1 MTDYNI
7 DFLIAGLVFLIFLL
21 IHFQRYKKLN
31 NISGRT
37 FWFLIIA
44 GIFDI
49 IFDLLSSILL
59 VKSNPAYNSWMIFF
73 STMLYILQMIV
84 VYIFYNYTQALR
96 HCDEDIRTRNIKIM
110 AVPILC
116 MEVAI
121 VTNVLHKQFFYCNE
135 QGQYV
140 HGKAYLVT
148 YIFTL
153 ICIAAVIINCFIN

>member
-1 MTDYNI
+1 
-7 DFLIAGLVFLIFLL
+7 
-21 IHFQRYKKLN
+21 
-31 NISGRT
+31 
-37 FWFLIIA
+37 
-44 GIFDI
+44 
-49 IFDLLSSILL
+49 
-59 VKSNPAYNSWMIFF
+59 
-73 STMLYILQMIV
+73 MLYILQMIV

-153 ICIAAVIINCFIN
+153 ICIAAVIINCFINQEEYQKNELPGDQGIPWSCIGLCYDTDEISICINDRIWVILRDYDLILGTL

>member
-59 VKSNPAYNSWMIFF
+59 VKSNPAYNSMYGSSYRDQCF
-73 STMLYILQMIV
+73 
-84 VYIFYNYTQALR
+84 TQTVFL
-96 HCDEDIRTRNIKIM
+96 
-110 AVPILC
+110 L
-116 MEVAI
+116 
-121 VTNVLHKQFFYCNE
+121 
-135 QGQYV
+135 
-140 HGKAYLVT
+140 
-148 YIFTL
+148 
-153 ICIAAVIINCFIN
+153 

>member
-49 IFDLLSSILL
+49 TFDLLSSILL

-96 HCDEDIRTRNIKIM
+96 HCDEDIRRRNIKIM

-135 QGQYV
+135 
-140 HGKAYLVT
+140 
-148 YIFTL
+148 
-153 ICIAAVIINCFIN
+153 

>member
-59 VKSNPAYNSWMIFF
+59 VKSNPAYKFMDDLFF
-73 STMLYILQMIV
+73 HDALYP
-84 VYIFYNYTQALR
+84 ADDR
-96 HCDEDIRTRNIKIM
+96 
-110 AVPILC
+110 
-116 MEVAI
+116 
-121 VTNVLHKQFFYCNE
+121 
-135 QGQYV
+135 
-140 HGKAYLVT
+140 
-148 YIFTL
+148 
-153 ICIAAVIINCFIN
+153 CIYFL

>member
-7 DFLIAGLVFLIFLL
+7 DFLIAGLVIFN
-21 IHFQRYKKLN
+21 ISVDSFSAVYKKLN

-73 STMLYILQMIV
+73 FHDALYP
-84 VYIFYNYTQALR
+84 ADDR
-96 HCDEDIRTRNIKIM
+96 
-110 AVPILC
+110 
-116 MEVAI
+116 
-121 VTNVLHKQFFYCNE
+121 
-135 QGQYV
+135 
-140 HGKAYLVT
+140 
-148 YIFTL
+148 
-153 ICIAAVIINCFIN
+153 CIYFL